1 VRYGRTLGFHEPFFY
16 KLVDVLVEKF
26 GDVFPEVRTK
36 QQHVKDVLKLEVT
49 DNGRGY
55 TGLEKEGIGL
65 SNVKARLKQ
74 LFAGRFRGAAYQRQ
88 SRSRIRRMLLTE

>member
-1 VRYGRTLGFHEPFFY
+1 L
-16 KLVDVLVEKF
+16 
-26 GDVFPEVRTK
+26 
-36 QQHVKDVLKLEVT
+36 QDVLKLEVT

-74 LFAGRFRGAAYQRQ
+74 LFAGRFYFELSSHIRAVFPPSFKSLLPAA
-88 SRSRIRRMLLTE
+88 S